1 MPLIS
6 PETIQNSH
14 PPKGKRSS
22 LLRRYIKLENDRTT
36 WRSHWMELSDYLLPR
51 RGRFLY
57 ESQNTRGRKRN
68 NKIIDSTG
76 TQALRTLGAG
86 LMSGM
91 TSPARPWFR
100 FSTDNPDLMKKNDI
114 KQWLADVERVC
125 RTILHKS
132 NFYNTAYTV
141 YTELG
146 GFGTAPLYRQK
157 SFDNVIRFKPF
168 TAGEYVIAEN
178 DEGKVDTCGR
188 HFTMSVAQV
197 VRRFVMDDNTRTMDW
212 SGTSRAT
219 KRMWEKQQYD
229 DLVPVIHMVQPR
241 NMVDRDYGK
250 AGALNMPFKSCYF
263 EEGADND
270 DLLQESGYTK
280 FPVYVPR
287 WDVLSG
293 DIYGRGPGMDT
304 LGDIKQLQHQQK
316 RKAQAIDKMVDP
328 PMVAPTSMRGKPSSV
343 LPGHTTYLDP
353 TQGGAGFQ
361 PAYQVTPRLGEMQ
374 QDIAE
379 VQERI
384 QRGFYADLFAMMI
397 NSDRREMTATEV
409 AERHE
414 EKLVLLGPVLQRLNI
429 ELLDPLLDDVF
440 TFALEAGL
448 LPEPPAALEKSDLK
462 IEYVSLLAQAQQA
475 VGASA
480 IERTLSFAGNLAG
493 VFPQI
498 VDVVDPDVAIR
509 QYAEILGN
517 SPDLLRDETKVE
529 RTRAEQAAQAAAAQ
543 QAEQMAQAAQGA
555 KVLSEAD
562 TQNPNALTD
571 LLGGG
576 QTV

>member
-1 MPLIS
+1 MIS

-14 PPKGKRSS
+14 PPSSKRGQ
-22 LLRRYIKLENDRTT
+22 LLRRYVKLENDRTT

-51 RGRFLY
+51 RGRYLY
-57 ESQNTRGRKRN
+57 ETQNTRGKKRN

-86 LMSGM
+86 LMTGM
-91 TSPARPWFR
+91 TSPSRPWFR
-100 FSTDNPDLMKKNDI
+100 FSPDDPDLGKNHDV
-114 KQWLADVERVC
+114 KLWLSEVEQIC
-125 RTILHKS
+125 RSILHKS

-146 GFGTAPLYRQK
+146 GFGTAPLYRQRA
-157 SFDNVIRFKPF
+157 FDTVIRFRPL

-178 DEGKVDTCGR
+178 DEGKVDTLGR
-188 HFTMSVAQV
+188 NFTMTVAQV
-197 VRRFVMDDNTRTMDW
+197 VRRFVMQPNTSQMDW
-212 SGTSRAT
+212 RGVSAAT
-219 KRMWEKQQYD
+219 KRMWNNKQFD
-229 DLVPVIHMVQPR
+229 DLVPVIHMIMPR
-241 NMVDRDYGK
+241 NMVDRDGK
-250 AGALNMPFKSCYF
+250 GGAQDMPFKSCYF

-270 DLLQESGYTK
+270 ELLNESGYTS
-280 FPVYVPR
+280 FPAYVPR
-287 WDVLSG
+287 WDVLNG

-328 PMVAPTSMRGKPSSV
+328 PMVAPNSMRGKPSSV
-343 LPGHTTYLDP
+343 LPGHTTYVDP
-353 TQGGAGFQ
+353 TQGGAGFA
-361 PAYQVTPRLGEMQ
+361 PAYQVQPRIGEMM
-374 QDIAE
+374 QDISE

-429 ELLDPLLDDVF
+429 ELLDPMLDDVF
-440 TFALEAGL
+440 NFALEAGL
-448 LPEPPAALEKSDLK
+448 LPEPPAALEETDLK
-462 IEYVSLLAQAQQA
+462 IEYISLLAQAQQA

-480 IERTLSFAGNLAG
+480 LERTMGFAGNMVG
-493 VFPQI
+493 VFPEI
-498 VDVVDPDVAIR
+498 TDVLDADHAIR

-517 SPDLLRDETKVE
+517 DPDLMKDENDV
-529 RTRAEQAAQAAAAQ
+529 AEIRQQRQAAQ
-543 QAEQMAQAAQGA
+543 QAQQQAEMGAQAAQSA

-571 LLGGG
+571 LMGAG
-576 QTV
+576 QSV